1 MVSWINTISLHDLFL
16 HWAYLEN
23 LFSELW
29 QKKKAIMT
37 DVAKVYRSS
46 VGKPK
51 MITFYH
57 PKTSK
62 TRPKSHH
69 PHLTCHS
76 PLRVRDSIPNLL
88 PLPPIAVQQHRE
100 REYVNDAIKTDV
112 VRIKN

>member
-1 MVSWINTISLHDLFL
+1 M
-16 HWAYLEN
+16 AE
-23 LFSELW
+23 
-29 QKKKAIMT
+29 
-37 DVAKVYRSS
+37 VAKVYRSS

-57 PKTSK
+57 PKTTK

-112 VRIKN
+112 VSFLLFFLEVKMRKHFVYTKY